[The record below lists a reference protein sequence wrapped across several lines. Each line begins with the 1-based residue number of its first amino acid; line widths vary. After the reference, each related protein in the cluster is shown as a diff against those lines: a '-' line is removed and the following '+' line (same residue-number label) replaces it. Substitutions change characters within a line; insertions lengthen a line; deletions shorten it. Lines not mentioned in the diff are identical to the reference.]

1 MKRRI
6 LTEETAVSPVIATIL
21 MVAITV
27 VLAATLYMMLP
38 EAGDQ
43 DGLAAMDGSKT
54 RVGGD
59 RWIISITA
67 GNVPFNDGE
76 DFRLYDT
83 GTGASYGPEDDVLK
97 EAPEDPAA
105 ETDSVI
111 TVGGEDYPIWFNDN
125 SGDDRVRGGDTIVIY
140 DPDRNLENLE
150 FRISGTSLTV
160 RL

>member
-67 GNVPFNDGE
+67 GNVPFNNGE

-83 GTGASYGPEDDVLK
+83 GTGASYGPENDIDTS
-97 EAPEDPAA
+97 EPADLNN
-105 ETDSVI
+105 TNSVI
-111 TVGGEDYPIWFNDN
+111 SIGGEDYPIWFNDN
-125 SGDDRVRGGDTIVIY
+125 SNDGRVRGGDTIVIY
-140 DPDRNLENLE
+140 DPGRNAEGLE
-150 FRISGTSLTV
+150 FRISGTSLRVT
-160 RL
+160 L